1 MLKDNKL
8 KKSLLFILTISTLIL
23 GSYSIMNKKVMLTVD
38 GQTMKVKTL
47 STTVQS
53 FLINKNIKVESGS
66 RIIPDLNSNIKNNMS
81 IKVINPYEI
90 KISNGGKNLIYKTN
104 QETVE
109 DILKEFNIKLSSKDI
124 INKKLDEIIK
134 PNDEIIITR
143 VKEEVDTQVLEIPCE
158 VEYIED
164 ASLLEGQTKEHIKGE
179 NGKLEIKY
187 RITYKNGVPIKKQK
201 ISEVI
206 LIEPIKQIVK
216 KGILKADTI

>member
-23 GSYSIMNKKVMLTVD
+23 GSYSIMNKKVVLTVD

>member
-38 GQTMKVKTL
+38 GKTMKVKTL
-47 STTVQS
+47 SRTVQS

-109 DILKEFNIKLSSKDI
+109 DILEEFNIKLSSKDI
-124 INKKLDEIIK
+124 INKKLDEIVK